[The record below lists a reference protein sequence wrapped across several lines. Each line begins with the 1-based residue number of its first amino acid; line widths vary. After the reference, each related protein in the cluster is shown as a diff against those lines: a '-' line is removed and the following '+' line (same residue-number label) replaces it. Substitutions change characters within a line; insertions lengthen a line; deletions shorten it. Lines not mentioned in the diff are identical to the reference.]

1 MADRVL
7 REACEHGRY
16 ESCDELIT
24 NGVPISPDGVK
35 HSVFSWKPCPGGRE
49 VTDEQ
54 IGWFNPG
61 SKRFCYSDEKVVDAE
76 HLGYPNKESYTE
88 PVFIWKSV

>member
-7 REACEHGRY
+7 RDHSQPCGDPLDEGGRY
-16 ESCDELIT
+16 QYTDGTWGCDAM
-24 NGVPISPDGVK
+24 G
-35 HSVFSWKPCPGGRE
+35 CPGGRE
-49 VTDEQ
+49 VIDEQ